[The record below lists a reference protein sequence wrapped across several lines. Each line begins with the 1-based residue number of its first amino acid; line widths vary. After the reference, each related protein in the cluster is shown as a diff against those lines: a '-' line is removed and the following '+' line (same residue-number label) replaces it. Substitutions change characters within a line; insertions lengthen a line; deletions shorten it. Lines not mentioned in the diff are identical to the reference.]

1 MRVITLLICFLLN
14 YYATAQ
20 FGKIQG
26 YVLNSTDNEAI
37 PFANV
42 QIQGTEIGTMTNE
55 LGYFELN
62 NLQSTI
68 YNIKIWALGYNEM
81 ILSEIQ
87 VTNNKPVKL
96 NIQLTESILNLQE
109 ILIQSNA
116 FQKSE
121 ESPLSLRVISVTE
134 INRNPGS
141 NRDISKVV
149 QSLPGVTST
158 AAFRNDLIIRGG
170 APNENRFYLDDVEVP
185 NINHFA
191 TQGSSGGP
199 VGMINVAFIR
209 EVEFLSSAFPANRG
223 NALSSVFDFKQRDGR
238 DDRMGFSGTL
248 GASDIG

>member
-1 MRVITLLICFLLN
+1 MRVITILSCFLLN

-149 QSLPGVTST
+149 QSLPELQ
-158 AAFRNDLIIRGG
+158 AQRHL
-170 APNENRFYLDDVEVP
+170 
-185 NINHFA
+185 
-191 TQGSSGGP
+191 
-199 VGMINVAFIR
+199 GMI
-209 EVEFLSSAFPANRG
+209 
-223 NALSSVFDFKQRDGR
+223 
-238 DDRMGFSGTL
+238 
-248 GASDIG
+248 